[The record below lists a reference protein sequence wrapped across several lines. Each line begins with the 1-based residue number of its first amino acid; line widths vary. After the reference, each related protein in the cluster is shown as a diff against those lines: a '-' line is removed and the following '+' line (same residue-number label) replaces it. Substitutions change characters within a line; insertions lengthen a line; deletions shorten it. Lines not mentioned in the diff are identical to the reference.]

1 MDKVKVKLKL
11 KDIKSSEVTLQKL
24 AGVELS
30 AKSAYRVSTL
40 LRPISEELKLIEEQ
54 RMKLVKKYADKDN
67 VSGEMKVENQKDDFL
82 KEWLEFLE
90 TDIEIDIQTIDLSDL
105 ESIKFTPSEMTTIDK
120 FVMDRIK

>member
-1 MDKVKVKLKL
+1 MKVKLKL

>member
-11 KDIKSSEVTLQKL
+11 KDIKSSEATLQKL
-24 AGVELS
+24 AGVELP

-120 FVMDRIK
+120 FVLDRIE

>member
-120 FVMDRIK
+120 FVLDRIE